1 MQVQVVRAA
10 TRHLALTEARR
21 RLGPD
26 PLVLSVRRQ
35 ARPDGTGFEWEAVV
49 ARDTPAAAA
58 EVVVPAAATLSE
70 LDALKLDLATVKA
83 GLPKDASAHDLLVLA
98 RRLSQLEQGLL
109 ETVLAQKKLQAHWL
123 PLLERLERSGYP
135 RAEALI
141 ILQKVEAAGARVDG
155 NKVDPTILHRRLR
168 QALASTVAVAPA
180 EERIRPRLVVFVG
193 SAGVGKTT
201 LAAKLVADLCLGG
214 SKQPVLGT
222 LLPKS
227 GVAVDTL
234 KRAARALDIDYT
246 EVRDPAQLH
255 RLAERC
261 ETVPVI
267 LDTSSINPRAESA
280 LESLG
285 RLLKT
290 VPDAEVH
297 AVVPASHSLEDFA
310 VATSAFSLVGAKR
323 LAVTRL
329 DEAPVVGR
337 VLAASSAARMPISY
351 VSQGP
356 RIPDD
361 LVRPALESLLDAA
374 LNSEGMVRS

>member
-10 TRHLALTEARR
+10 TRHLALSEARR

-26 PLVLSVRRQ
+26 PLVLAVRRQ
-35 ARPDGTGFEWEAVV
+35 PRPDGSGFEWEAVV
-49 ARDTPAAAA
+49 ARDTPNA
-58 EVVVPAAATLSE
+58 EGAPVKTSASFSE
-70 LDALKLDLATVKA
+70 LDALKLDLATVQA
-83 GLPKDASAHDLLVLA
+83 GLPKDASTHDLLMLA
-98 RRLSQLEQGLL
+98 RRLTQLEHGLL
-109 ETVLAQKKLQAHWL
+109 EGVLAQKKLQAHWL

-135 RAEALI
+135 RAEALA
-141 ILQKVEAAGARVDG
+141 ILQRVEAAGARVEG
-155 NKVDPTILHRRLR
+155 QKVEPALLHRRLR
-168 QALASTVAVAPA
+168 QALAATVAVAPA
-180 EERIRPRLVVFVG
+180 EERVRPKLVVFVG
-193 SAGVGKTT
+193 GSGVGKTT

-227 GVAVDTL
+227 GVAIDTL
-234 KRAARALDIDYT
+234 KRCARALDIEYT
-246 EVRDPAQLH
+246 EVTQAAQLH
-255 RLAERC
+255 RLWERAES
-261 ETVPVI
+261 VPVV
-267 LDTSSINPRAESA
+267 LDTASINPRAEA
-280 LESLG
+280 AIAALG
-285 RLLKT
+285 RLLRT

-310 VATSAFSLVGAKR
+310 VATSAFGLVGAKR

-374 LNSEGMVRS
+374 LSSEGMVRS